1 MNKEQLQALGLT
13 DEQVTKILE
22 GFKGFIPPSRF
33 NEVNEAKKSAEQQL
47 AERDKQLNE
56 LKKNLAASE
65 DVTKQIEA
73 LQAENKA
80 AKERYEQE
88 LMAFKVNN
96 AVDLAL
102 AQSGAKNLKAVKAL
116 IDFEKI
122 KLDGDKVSGLEE
134 QIKALTSDKESSFL
148 FKTEE
153 KEHNT
158 PVGMKPAEGSQ
169 PKGETGKPMSLFDAI
184 AQKFNQ

>member
-13 DEQVTKILE
+13 EEQVTKILD
-22 GFKGFIPPSRF
+22 GFKGYVPPSRF
-33 NEVNEAKKSAEQQL
+33 NEVNEAKKNAEQQL
-47 AERDKQLNE
+47 SERDKQLAD
-56 LKKNLAASE
+56 LKNNLKSSE
-65 DVTKQIEA
+65 EVTKQIEA

-80 AKERYEQE
+80 AKEQYEKQLE
-88 LMAFKVNN
+88 LYKVTN

-102 AQSGAKNLKAVKAL
+102 TQHGAKNLKAVKAL

-122 KLDGDKVSGLEE
+122 KLDGDNVIGLED
-134 QIKALTSDKESSFL
+134 QIKTLTSDKNSNFL

-153 KEHNT
+153 KGANT

-169 PKGETGKPMSLFDAI
+169 SKGEAPKPMTLFDAI

>member
-1 MNKEQLQALGLT
+1 MNKEQLQALGLS

-22 GFKGFIPPSRF
+22 GYKGFVPPSRF

-47 AERDKQLNE
+47 AERDKQLAD
-56 LKKNLAASE
+56 LKKNLAANE
-65 DVTKQIEA
+65 EANKQIEA

-80 AKERYEQE
+80 AKERYERD
-88 LMAFKVNN
+88 LTSFKVNN
-96 AVDLAL
+96 VVDLAL

-122 KLDGDKVSGLEE
+122 KLDGDKVNGLDE
-134 QIKALTSDKESSFL
+134 QIKVLTSDKDSSFL
-148 FKTEE
+148 FKGEE
-153 KEHNT
+153 KTPNT
-158 PVGMKPAEGSQ
+158 PTGMKVAESS
-169 PKGETGKPMSLFDAI
+169 PNKGEAGKPLSLFDAI

>member
-22 GFKGFIPPSRF
+22 GFKGFVPPSRF

-47 AERDKQLNE
+47 SERDKQLAE

-65 DVTKQIEA
+65 DATKQIEA
-73 LQAENKA
+73 LQAENNA
-80 AKERYEQE
+80 TKERYERE
-88 LMAFKVNN
+88 LNSFKVNN

-102 AQSGAKNLKAVKAL
+102 AQSGAKNLKAAKAL

-122 KLDGDKVSGLEE
+122 KLDGEKVSGLDE
-134 QIKALTSDKESSFL
+134 QIKALIADKESSFL

-153 KEHNT
+153 KKTNT
-158 PVGMKPAEGSQ
+158 PVGMKAAESS
-169 PKGETGKPMSLFDAI
+169 PNKGEGNQPMSLFDAI